1 VVPGTGFEKFFWNET
16 ITVSEVQRM
25 SETSRT
31 YRGRG
36 AGYNPSNPY
45 TNREA
50 ERLPESLQDDEVETE
65 YYEDRGETIL
75 TENQSPDV
83 PFTYSINPYRGCEHG
98 CIYCYAR
105 PTHEYLDLSA
115 GTDFESKIFV
125 KRDAPERLSE
135 EFQSEN
141 WTPQVVAL
149 SGNTDPYQP
158 AEEQF
163 EITRECLKIFLRHR
177 NPVSIITKNYRITRD
192 LDLLEQL
199 AEKDL
204 VKVHVSVTSL
214 DRELIDVMEPRTT
227 RPERRLRAI
236 EELSDAGVPVGVNAA
251 PMIPGLTDHE
261 LPSILEA
268 ADERGAES
276 AAYIMVRLPGSVKEL
291 FEDWLERNF
300 PDRKDKVLNQ
310 IRNTR
315 EGDLND
321 SNFGQRMKGSG
332 EHAEFQN
339 QLFETLCKKHELN
352 NSSTELTTERYRERP
367 DQINLFPDR

>member
-1 VVPGTGFEKFFWNET
+1 
-16 ITVSEVQRM
+16 M
-25 SETSRT
+25 DETSRT

-36 AGYNPSNPY
+36 AGYNPSNPH
-45 TNREA
+45 TERDA
-50 ERLPESLQDDEVETE
+50 ERLPETLQNEEVETE
-65 YYEDRGETIL
+65 YYDDQGETIL

-125 KRDAPERLSE
+125 KRDASKRLAE
-135 EFQSEN
+135 ELGSEN
-141 WTPQVVAL
+141 WSPQVVAL

-158 AEEQF
+158 AEDQF
-163 EITRECLKIFLRHR
+163 ELTRECLKVFLRHR
-177 NPVSIITKNYRITRD
+177 NPVSIVTKNYRVTRD
-192 LDLLEQL
+192 LDVLSKL
-199 AEKDL
+199 AERNL

-227 RPERRLRAI
+227 RPQRRLRAI
-236 EELSDAGVPVGVNAA
+236 QELSEADVPVGVNAA

-261 LPSILEA
+261 LPRILEA
-268 ADERGAES
+268 AAERGAQS

-291 FEDWLERNF
+291 FQDWLERNF
-300 PDRKDKVLNQ
+300 PDRKDKVLSQ

-315 EGDLND
+315 KGDLNE
-321 SNFGQRMKGSG
+321 SNFGERMNGSG
-332 EHAEFQN
+332 EHADFLN
-339 QLFETLCKKHELN
+339 QLFERVSERLELTKT
-352 NSSTELTTERYRERP
+352 STELSTGKFVRNP
-367 DQINLFPDR
+367 DQRRLF